1 MAKSATADLLPP
13 PGAGPPLGAASPA
26 FLLAQVGAQAAAQFA
41 ERLIPLGLAP
51 AHAGL
56 LRLVH
61 ASEGLSQQALCA
73 KLGIAPSRVVA
84 LVDDLE
90 QRGFVARRDHPH
102 DRRSYAL
109 YLTDDGRNTLKSIG
123 KIAREHQDAL
133 CAALN
138 VDERAQLAS
147 LLTRIAKQQ
156 GLTPGVH
163 PGLSRVR
170 G

>member
-1 MAKSATADLLPP
+1 MTKSAPVDVVRP
-13 PGAGPPLGAASPA
+13 PGVGAPLGAASPA
-26 FLLAQVGAQAAAQFA
+26 FLLAQVGAHAAAQFA
-41 ERLIPLGLAP
+41 DRLVPLGLAP
-51 AHAGL
+51 THAGL

-61 ASEGLSQQALCA
+61 ASEGLSQQTLCA
-73 KLGIAPSRVVA
+73 RFGIAPSRVVA

-90 QRGFVARRDHPH
+90 QRGLVVRRDHPR

-123 KIAREHQDAL
+123 RIAREHQDAL

-138 VDERAQLAS
+138 ADERAQLAS
-147 LLTRIAKQQ
+147 LLTRIANQQ
-156 GLTPGVH
+156 GLTAGVH
-163 PGLSRVR
+163 PGFGRIP

>member
-1 MAKSATADLLPP
+1 MTKPATADLARPSA
-13 PGAGPPLGAASPA
+13 AGVPLGAASPA
-26 FLLAQVGAQAAAQFA
+26 FLLAQVGAHAATQFG
-41 ERLIPLGLAP
+41 ERLMPLGLAP
-51 AHAGL
+51 THAGL
-56 LRLVH
+56 LRIVH

-73 KLGIAPSRVVA
+73 RLGLAPSRVVA

-90 QRGFVARRDHPH
+90 QRGLVIRRDHPH

-109 YLTDDGRNTLKSIG
+109 YLTDDGRNALKSIG
-123 KIAREHQDAL
+123 KVAREHQDAL

-138 VDERAQLAS
+138 ADERAHLAS

-156 GLTPGVH
+156 GLTAGVH
-163 PGLSRVR
+163 PGFSRER

>member
-61 ASEGLSQQALCA
+61 ASEGQSQQTLCV
-73 KLGIAPSRVVA
+73 KLGIAPSRLVA

-90 QRGFVARRDHPH
+90 QRGLVVRSDHPR
-102 DRRSYAL
+102 DRRSYAV
-109 YLTDDGRNTLKSIG
+109 YLTDDGRNALKSIG
-123 KIAREHQDAL
+123 RIAREHQDVL

-138 VDERAQLAS
+138 ADERVQLAS
-147 LLTRIAKQQ
+147 LLTRIANQQ
-156 GLTPGVH
+156 GLTAGVH
-163 PGLSRVR
+163 PGLGRIR
-170 G
+170 D